1 MDPHTK
7 TEIINIII
15 EDVDQELLDE
25 EIMHLVLDKR
35 VSQPGETI
43 EASHRTFGEHAA
55 DSFAKFV
62 GSWIFICGFM
72 VVLIIWITT
81 NVILVSGA
89 FDPFPFILL
98 NLVLSCVAAIQ
109 APLILMSQNRQE
121 EKDRLRA
128 DHDYRVNLKAEFE
141 IPSLHEKIDHM
152 LVHQWQRLM
161 EIQQVQT
168 DLLSEL
174 RSPKSGS

>member
-7 TEIINIII
+7 TEIVNIII
-15 EDVDQELLDE
+15 EDVDKELLDE

-35 VSQPGETI
+35 VSQPGETL
-43 EASHRTFGEHAA
+43 ETKHRTIGEHAA

-62 GSWIFICGFM
+62 GSWIFICGFI

-98 NLVLSCVAAIQ
+98 NLVLSCVAALQ

-121 EKDRLRA
+121 HKDRLRA
-128 DHDYRVNLKAEFE
+128 ENDYKVNLKSE
-141 IPSLHEKIDHM
+141 IIMQDLHEKMDRI
-152 LVHQWQRLM
+152 LGNQ
-161 EIQQVQT
+161 EK
-168 DLLSEL
+168 LLSA
-174 RSPKSGS
+174 SQGDSYGQH